1 MKLKGRNGFIKSIKV
16 CKGSKWQFRCV
27 CILCSLSI
35 HPYVGMICNS
45 KYIYSYM
52 KFCIVCLESRKIIVQ
67 ICDITIYQEPNI
79 CDISC
84 DISLYTSIPIYGL
97 FKSYPI
103 VLHFSQVLSESRRQS
118 VLPPQSLQ
126 SESWAGQKVVDK
138 YLGDRQFWPYRWR
151 GSLSFYNVFNVHCS
165 CI

>member
-1 MKLKGRNGFIKSIKV
+1 
-16 CKGSKWQFRCV
+16 
-27 CILCSLSI
+27 
-35 HPYVGMICNS
+35 
-45 KYIYSYM
+45 M
-52 KFCIVCLESRKIIVQ
+52 KFCIVCLESRKIIVH
-67 ICDITIYQEPNI
+67 IFVIIIYQEPNI

-84 DISLYTSIPIYGL
+84 DISLYTRTPIYGL

-138 YLGDRQFWPYRWR
+138 YLGDRHFGLIDGGAPCLFIMC
-151 GSLSFYNVFNVHCS
+151 SMFIVHVYNV
-165 CI
+165 

>member
-1 MKLKGRNGFIKSIKV
+1 
-16 CKGSKWQFRCV
+16 
-27 CILCSLSI
+27 
-35 HPYVGMICNS
+35 
-45 KYIYSYM
+45 M

-67 ICDITIYQEPNI
+67 ICDIIIYQEPNI
-79 CDISC
+79 CNISC
-84 DISLYTSIPIYGL
+84 DLSLYTSTPIYGL

-151 GSLSFYNVFNVHCS
+151 GSLSFYNVFTYSGWHLPKTEESVSLWLLIVDCYSDREEGEEHTPNYDGHTYC
-165 CI
+165 CATALW